1 MSKKEN
7 DSDTSIYLQDI
18 NIQRNDKKTLFDA
31 CLVIILGNEENKK
44 FNLFNEKESIEP
56 IKEINNTI
64 NIGRE
69 NIVNEIVIE
78 DKFVSHKHASIIQK
92 GSKFFIKDNDSTN
105 GTFVNEELIK
115 GEFSLNNQD
124 RIRIGNTILK
134 FLQGDIESLFLDNLM
149 KKINIDGLTDIYN
162 KQYFTEQFKNIFSLS
177 KRYNKKFSLILFD
190 IDDFKKIND
199 NYGHSLGDFIL
210 SKLCMIIKNRIRE
223 TDIFSR
229 IGGEEFTIICPET
242 NLDNS
247 LKLSNKLIKIVGEFP
262 FIFKKNIINI
272 TISIGICEITESF
285 NDENEMFDYCD
296 SLLFKSKNQ
305 GKNRVTTI

>member
-1 MSKKEN
+1 MGKKES

-18 NIQRNDKKTLFDA
+18 NIQKNNNKALYDA
-31 CLVIILGNEENKK
+31 CLVIILGIEENKK
-44 FNLFNEKESIEP
+44 FNLFNEKESVEP
-56 IKEINNTI
+56 IKEVNNTI

-69 NIVNEIVIE
+69 NIVNGIVID

-92 GSKFFIKDNDSTN
+92 GAKFFIKDNDSTN

-115 GEFSLNNQD
+115 GEFLLNNQD

-177 KRYNKKFSLILFD
+177 KRYNKKFSLIMLD

-210 SKLCMIIKNRIRE
+210 SKLCMIIKNKIRE

-229 IGGEEFTIICPET
+229 IGGEEFAIICPET
-242 NLDNS
+242 NLENS
-247 LKLSNKLIKIVGEFP
+247 LKLSTKLIKIVSEFP

-272 TISIGICEITESF
+272 TISIGICEI
-285 NDENEMFDYCD
+285 
-296 SLLFKSKNQ
+296 
-305 GKNRVTTI
+305 

>member
-1 MSKKEN
+1 MGKKED

-18 NIQRNDKKTLFDA
+18 NIHNNNKTLYDA
-31 CLVIILGNEENKK
+31 CLVIILGKEENKK

-56 IKEINNTI
+56 IKEVNNTI

-69 NIVNEIVIE
+69 NIVNEIVID
-78 DKFVSHKHASIIQK
+78 DKFVSHKHTSIIQK
-92 GSKFFIKDNDSTN
+92 GAKFFIKDNDSTN

-115 GEFSLNNQD
+115 GEFLLNNQD

-162 KQYFTEQFKNIFSLS
+162 KQYFMEQFKNIFSLS

-229 IGGEEFTIICPET
+229 IGGEEFAIICPET
-242 NLDNS
+242 NLENA
-247 LKLSNKLIKIVGEFP
+247 LKLSTKLIKIVSEFP
-262 FIFKKNIINI
+262 FIFKKNVINI
-272 TISIGICEITESF
+272 TISIGISEITESF
-285 NDENEMFDYCD
+285 NDEKEMFDFCD

-305 GKNRVTTI
+305 GKNRITT